1 MQGGRSFK
9 LLLFLT
15 AQMKIVGIYVEM
27 REVVIVQQD
36 DGQLVVKAMY
46 TDEGTEQE
54 REVIKQK
61 IMTTGFVPTDTKE
74 FNIEEKK

>member
-1 MQGGRSFK
+1 
-9 LLLFLT
+9 
-15 AQMKIVGIYVEM
+15 MKIVGIYLEM
-27 REVVIVQQD
+27 REVVIVQND
-36 DGQLVVKAMY
+36 DGILEVKAMY

-74 FNIEEKK
+74 FNIDKK